1 VQNVA
6 VLGTAAALGNL
17 GVKLGEKVVESL
29 QQPGPAA
36 LAPQPAAALQVVDPL
51 SWLPAGLLTAHAP
64 RVPLELPALGRAVL
78 FVELRYFGHL
88 LYYQPS
94 QRLLLWR
101 AAPGK
106 LQTLH
111 GPAELALVA
120 EQVPCDTFG
129 GHAAPSLGPDS
140 GLKTL
145 G

>member
-1 VQNVA
+1 
-6 VLGTAAALGNL
+6 
-17 GVKLGEKVVESL
+17 
-29 QQPGPAA
+29 
-36 LAPQPAAALQVVDPL
+36 
-51 SWLPAGLLTAHAP
+51 
-64 RVPLELPALGRAVL
+64 LGRAVL

-111 GPAELALVA
+111 GPADLALVA

-129 GHAAPSLGPDS
+129 GHAAPSLGPGS